1 MKEERNIDE
10 NILESGLWK
19 TRFIVLLAVI
29 FSILA
34 AIALFIFASYEIVYA
49 ILHDNPF
56 VSIHEHGH
64 ADLLV
69 QFIGAV
75 DLYLIG
81 VVLLIFGFG
90 IYELFISR
98 IDIARGDTNIT
109 ILEIK
114 NLDELKNKIIKVI
127 IMVLIVTF
135 FERVLNMKYETPL
148 DMLYFSIS
156 IVFLATGVYMIN
168 KKVEN

>member
-1 MKEERNIDE
+1 MNKQNFIEKLLEE
-10 NILESGLWK
+10 GLWK
-19 TRFIVLLAVI
+19 SRFVVFFAVL
-29 FSILA
+29 FSIIA
-34 AIALFIFASYEIVYA
+34 SIALFIFGSYEIVMA
-49 ILHDNPF
+49 IIHQNPF
-56 VSIHEHGH
+56 TTIHEEGH
-64 ADLLV
+64 ANLLV

-90 IYELFISR
+90 IYELFISK
-98 IDIARGDTNIT
+98 IDVAQNDTKIT

-135 FERVLNMKYETPL
+135 FERVLNMKYASPIE
-148 DMLYFSIS
+148 MLYFATSIL
-156 IVFLATGVYMIN
+156 ILAAGVYLIN
-168 KKVEN
+168 KDHKQ